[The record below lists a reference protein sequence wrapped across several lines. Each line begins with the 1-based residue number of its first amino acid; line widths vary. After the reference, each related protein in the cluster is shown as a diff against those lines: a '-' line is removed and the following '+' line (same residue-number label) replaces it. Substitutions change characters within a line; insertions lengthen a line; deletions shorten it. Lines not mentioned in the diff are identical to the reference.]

1 MKVSIITAVYNSEK
15 TIEDCI
21 KSIITQSYPEI
32 EHIVIDGGS
41 SDRTLEILERYQEHF
56 AYWLSEKDKGFYDAI
71 NKGLK
76 VATGDLV
83 GTLNAD
89 DLYAHNSVIEKVV
102 NKIKACEVDS
112 CYGDLIYVHPQDTNK
127 VFRYW
132 KSGDYANGQFRKG
145 WMPPH
150 PTFFVRREIY
160 QRYGGFNLD
169 FKISADYELL
179 LRFFEKHK
187 ISTCYLPEV
196 LVKMRWG
203 GKSNR
208 NLLNLARKSYE
219 DYKAWQ
225 VNNLEGDWGIIV
237 MKNLSKIPQFF
248 RKYESNLS

>member
-15 TIEDCI
+15 TIEDCAQ
-21 KSIITQSYPEI
+21 SIIAQTHPEI

-41 SDRTLEILERYQEHF
+41 TDGTLEILEKYKEHF
-56 AYWLSEKDKGFYDAI
+56 AYLVSEKDKGFYDAI

-89 DLYAHNSVIEKVV
+89 DLYAHNQVIDKVV
-102 NKIKACEVDS
+102 NKIKSQAVDS
-112 CYGDLIYVHPQDTNK
+112 CYGDLVYVHPQDTSK
-127 VFRYW
+127 VIRYW
-132 KSGDYANGQFRKG
+132 KSGDYADGQFRKG

-160 QRYGGFNLD
+160 ERYGGFNLE
-169 FKISADYELL
+169 FKISSDYELL

-187 ISTCYLPEV
+187 ISTSYLPDV

-203 GKSNR
+203 GKSNQ

-225 VNNLEGDWGIIV
+225 VNELEGDWGIIF
-237 MKNLSKIPQFF
+237 MKNFSKIPQFF
-248 RKYESNLS
+248 RKYGLNSF